1 MNIGIIVCSHTGN
14 TLSVA
19 AKLKENLATHGH
31 MVTLE
36 KIEDDTLSKINTS
49 LINSWDAVIFCSY
62 VQGGAPAVPMKSYL
76 EGVPSLQGKRV
87 ACLVTGAFPSCIG
100 RKQTINYIKQAC
112 ELKGAKICGIGSVGW
127 WSFNRSRQIS
137 EVVNHLTNCF
147 K

>member
-1 MNIGIIVCSHTGN
+1 MNIGMIVCSHTGH

-19 AKLKENLATHGH
+19 IELKENLTTHGH
-31 MVTLE
+31 TVSLE
-36 KIEDDTLSKINTS
+36 KIEEETLSRLNTS

-87 ACLVTGAFPSCIG
+87 ACLVTGAFPSAIG
-100 RKQTINYIKQAC
+100 RKQTINYIKHAC
-112 ELKGAKICGIGSVGW
+112 EIKGANICGTGSVGW
-127 WSFNRSRQIS
+127 WSFNRSKQIL
-137 EVVNHLTNCF
+137 EVVNHLANCF

>member
-1 MNIGIIVCSHTGN
+1 MTHCIDADIRPNQAVVSN
-14 TLSVA
+14 T
-19 AKLKENLATHGH
+19 N
-31 MVTLE
+31 
-36 KIEDDTLSKINTS
+36 
-49 LINSWDAVIFCSY
+49 FC
-62 VQGGAPAVPMKSYL
+62 
-76 EGVPSLQGKRV
+76 KRV